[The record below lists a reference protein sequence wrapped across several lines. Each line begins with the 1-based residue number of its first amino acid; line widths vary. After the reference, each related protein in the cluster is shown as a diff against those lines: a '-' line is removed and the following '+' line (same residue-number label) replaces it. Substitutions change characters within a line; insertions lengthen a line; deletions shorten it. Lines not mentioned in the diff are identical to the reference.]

1 MPSTAPDRRL
11 PFARRERSDTTLV
24 ESPTHIVQR
33 LLRREG
39 SERPKATNNADTAD
53 TIAVMLRVL
62 PPPHL
67 LLSITDADLRK
78 RLRSTLQH
86 VDFHLQEA
94 ISPVDAEQIFTA
106 TRCPLVLTD
115 SLQLLKRLREL
126 TAARFAHLIYAV
138 RGRADWE
145 AARRAGADDLIDSES
160 STEAQLA
167 RLKCARRLA
176 DLEGGLRVALQQNH
190 RLSTTD
196 ELTGVANRRFFARFF
211 PRELLRAKRQ
221 RHPLTVLMCDI
232 DHFKRVNDS
241 HGHAIGDAVLRDF
254 GRCLQA
260 GLRRGIDWVVRL
272 GGEEFAIVL
281 PDTDLRH
288 ALEIARRLRERVAE
302 QHFGAPGQSVQVTA
316 SFGLCAV
323 GVEDLGRFELAE
335 QLLEAADRA
344 LYHSKDHGRD
354 RITVARLRPTTESA
368 AASKGFT
375 DG

>member
-1 MPSTAPDRRL
+1 
-11 PFARRERSDTTLV
+11 
-24 ESPTHIVQR
+24 
-33 LLRREG
+33 
-39 SERPKATNNADTAD
+39 
-53 TIAVMLRVL
+53 
-62 PPPHL
+62 
-67 LLSITDADLRK
+67 
-78 RLRSTLQH
+78 
-86 VDFHLQEA
+86 
-94 ISPVDAEQIFTA
+94 
-106 TRCPLVLTD
+106 
-115 SLQLLKRLREL
+115 
-126 TAARFAHLIYAV
+126 
-138 RGRADWE
+138 
-145 AARRAGADDLIDSES
+145 
-160 STEAQLA
+160 
-167 RLKCARRLA
+167 
-176 DLEGGLRVALQQNH
+176 
-190 RLSTTD
+190 
-196 ELTGVANRRFFARFF
+196 
-211 PRELLRAKRQ
+211 LRAKRQ